1 MVDFKNQITAFKD
14 KSNID
19 LTRAYFLFSTI
30 SNPTISKVLT
40 KLLQLAIKLKLPI
53 KYLVKITIFKH
64 FCGGET
70 INDSTKIVNKLWA
83 SKIGSILDYSAEGKE
98 NENDFKNVYE
108 QALKVLELSKE
119 NNKIP
124 FIVFKLT
131 GLIPFS
137 LLEKLSQNENLNTE
151 EELIYNSFSHRL
163 KKICKKALEVKTP
176 IFIDAEESW
185 IQNAIDNI
193 VFDLMKKYNKE
204 NVIVFNTLQM
214 YRKDRINYLKSIISK
229 AKNNKFKI
237 GLKIVR
243 GAYYEKEIERAKRK
257 KYEIPVH
264 LKKIDTDNDFNMSLK
279 ICIENIDL
287 LSLCSGTH
295 NVQSTEYLLE
305 LMKSYNIK
313 NNDNRIFSSQL
324 LGMSDNISYNLALNN
339 YNVAKYVPYGPIK
352 DVIPYLIRRAEENRS
367 ISGQMNRELKN
378 IIDEKRRRQSLS

>member
-70 INDSTKIVNKLWA
+70 IKDSTKIVDKLWA

-119 NNKIP
+119 NKKIP

-137 LLEKLSQNENLNTE
+137 LLEKLSQNKKLNTE
-151 EELIYNSFSHRL
+151 EVLVYNSFSHRL
-163 KKICKKALEVKTP
+163 KKICKKASEVKTP

-214 YRKDRINYLKSIISK
+214 YRRDRINYLKSILDK
-229 AKNNKFKI
+229 ARNNKFKI

-243 GAYYEKEIERAKRK
+243 GAYHEKEIERAKRK

-264 LKKIDTDNDFNMSLK
+264 LEKIDTDNDFNMSLK

>member
-53 KYLVKITIFKH
+53 NYLVKITIFKH

-70 INDSTKIVNKLWA
+70 IKDSTKIVDKLWA

-151 EELIYNSFSHRL
+151 EELVYKAFLHRL
-163 KKICKKALEVKTP
+163 KKICKKASEVETP

-193 VFDLMKKYNKE
+193 VFDLMKQYNKE

-214 YRKDRINYLKSIISK
+214 YRRDRINYLKSILDK
-229 AKNNKFKI
+229 ARNNKFKI

-243 GAYYEKEIERAKRK
+243 GAYHEKEIERAKRK

-264 LKKIDTDNDFNMSLK
+264 LEKIDTDNDFNMSLK

-305 LMKSYNIK
+305 LMKSHNIK